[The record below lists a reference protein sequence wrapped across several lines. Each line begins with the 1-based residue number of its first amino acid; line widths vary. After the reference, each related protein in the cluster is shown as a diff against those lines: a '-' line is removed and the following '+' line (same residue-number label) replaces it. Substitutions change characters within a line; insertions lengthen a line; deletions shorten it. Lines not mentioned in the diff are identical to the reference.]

1 MKDFYWLNKESRD
14 FLKKGY
20 LLEGVS
26 PEERIRQISDKAESI
41 LGIAGFSDKFYN
53 YMSKGYFSLATPVW
67 MNFGLDR
74 GLPISCYGIDIQDD
88 TADILRAVG
97 EIGMLTKY
105 GGGTAGYFGK
115 IRHRGAKIKNNGVSN
130 GSVAMMYPFQAVTDT
145 ITQGQARRGYFAAYQ
160 DVEHKDI
167 EEFLECRS
175 EGNLIQDLALAV
187 CISDNFMEKAQ
198 NGDKESRKVLAK
210 IHKKRAE
217 TGFPYIFFSGN
228 VEKGKPKVYKD
239 KGMIINH
246 SQMCVSPSTK
256 ILTSNGYE
264 IISELEGEKIEVW
277 NGEEFTKTVVK
288 KTGENQTLFNV
299 KTDNGFELDCTSEH
313 KWYIVDE
320 TKCRSNI
327 KYNEVRT
334 HELKEG
340 DKLIKF
346 NLPVIEGGNKLK
358 YSYTQGFFSGDGCI
372 PNDNKHLTNS
382 LYLYGEKKK
391 LLPYIDVRNKYT
403 QTGRASKITNEKAI
417 IFDKLND
424 RISCFVP
431 EDIIADKTF
440 VPNSS
445 YSIKSRLEWLAGFLD
460 ADGTVTRNK
469 DSQTIQAASVDRDFL
484 LKIQLMLQTLGCE
497 SRVSTMREEDMHLL
511 PANNGTGL
519 SKAYKCKAVYRL
531 LINSNSLYNLTE
543 LGLVCHRLRW
553 DKIKPNR
560 RCSQFVKIK
569 SVNELPDLYDTFCFT
584 ESKRHMGMFNG
595 ILTGQ
600 CTEIIEYTDAH
611 KTFVCCISSI
621 NALHC
626 DEIKNTDAIETLTY
640 FLDAVYTEFIE
651 KAKDLPYMEKAVKF
665 AVEHRSIGVGVLGY
679 HSYLQSKMIPFESL
693 DAVFENEDIFKT
705 IDERTLKASKE
716 LASLFGEPF
725 MLQGYGERFTTRIA
739 PAPTTSSSFILG
751 QVSPS
756 IEPILDNYF
765 MKDLAKGKYVWR
777 NPFLVKLLEE
787 KGKDTTDVWNS
798 ILKHGGSVQHLNFL
812 NEIEKGVFKTFGE
825 ISQLDI
831 IKQAAQRQKYI
842 DQSQSL
848 NLMIHPDT
856 TLKEVNALFYEAW
869 KLGIKTLY
877 YQRSVNMAQKVS
889 RDLMNC
895 SSCEA

>member
-145 ITQGQARRGYFAAYQ
+145 ITQGQARRGFFAAYQ

-175 EGNLIQDLALAV
+175 EGNPIQDLALAV

-198 NGDKESRKVLAK
+198 NGDKESRKILAK
-210 IHKKRAE
+210 VHKKRAE
-217 TGFPYIFFSGN
+217 TGFPYIFFSDN
-228 VEKGKPKVYKD
+228 VERGKPQVYKD
-239 KGMIINH
+239 NNLKINH
-246 SQMCVSPSTK
+246 SQ
-256 ILTSNGYE
+256 L
-264 IISELEGEKIEVW
+264 
-277 NGEEFTKTVVK
+277 
-288 KTGENQTLFNV
+288 
-299 KTDNGFELDCTSEH
+299 
-313 KWYIVDE
+313 
-320 TKCRSNI
+320 
-327 KYNEVRT
+327 
-334 HELKEG
+334 
-340 DKLIKF
+340 
-346 NLPVIEGGNKLK
+346 
-358 YSYTQGFFSGDGCI
+358 
-372 PNDNKHLTNS
+372 
-382 LYLYGEKKK
+382 
-391 LLPYIDVRNKYT
+391 
-403 QTGRASKITNEKAI
+403 
-417 IFDKLND
+417 
-424 RISCFVP
+424 
-431 EDIIADKTF
+431 
-440 VPNSS
+440 
-445 YSIKSRLEWLAGFLD
+445 
-460 ADGTVTRNK
+460 
-469 DSQTIQAASVDRDFL
+469 
-484 LKIQLMLQTLGCE
+484 
-497 SRVSTMREEDMHLL
+497 
-511 PANNGTGL
+511 
-519 SKAYKCKAVYRL
+519 
-531 LINSNSLYNLTE
+531 
-543 LGLVCHRLRW
+543 
-553 DKIKPNR
+553 
-560 RCSQFVKIK
+560 
-569 SVNELPDLYDTFCFT
+569 
-584 ESKRHMGMFNG
+584 
-595 ILTGQ
+595 
-600 CTEIIEYTDAH
+600 CTEILEYTDEF
-611 KTFVCCISSI
+611 KTFVCCLSSI
-621 NALHC
+621 NVLHWEELK
-626 DEIKNTDAIETLTY
+626 DTDAIETLTY

-651 KAKDLPYMEKAVKF
+651 KAKDLSYMEKAVKF

>member
-1 MKDFYWLNKESRD
+1 MNQNYFKMKDFYWLNKESRD

-26 PEERIRQISDKAESI
+26 PEDRIRQISDKAESI

-53 YMSKGYFSLATPVW
+53 YMAKGYFSLATPVW

-115 IRHRGAKIKNNGVSN
+115 IRPRGAKIKNNGVSN

-175 EGNLIQDLALAV
+175 EGNPIQDLALAV

-198 NGDKESRKVLAK
+198 NGDKESRKILAK

-239 KGMIINH
+239 KGLKINH
-246 SQMCVSPSTK
+246 SQMC
-256 ILTSNGYE
+256 
-264 IISELEGEKIEVW
+264 
-277 NGEEFTKTVVK
+277 
-288 KTGENQTLFNV
+288 
-299 KTDNGFELDCTSEH
+299 
-313 KWYIVDE
+313 
-320 TKCRSNI
+320 
-327 KYNEVRT
+327 
-334 HELKEG
+334 
-340 DKLIKF
+340 
-346 NLPVIEGGNKLK
+346 
-358 YSYTQGFFSGDGCI
+358 
-372 PNDNKHLTNS
+372 
-382 LYLYGEKKK
+382 
-391 LLPYIDVRNKYT
+391 
-403 QTGRASKITNEKAI
+403 
-417 IFDKLND
+417 
-424 RISCFVP
+424 
-431 EDIIADKTF
+431 
-440 VPNSS
+440 
-445 YSIKSRLEWLAGFLD
+445 
-460 ADGTVTRNK
+460 
-469 DSQTIQAASVDRDFL
+469 
-484 LKIQLMLQTLGCE
+484 
-497 SRVSTMREEDMHLL
+497 
-511 PANNGTGL
+511 
-519 SKAYKCKAVYRL
+519 
-531 LINSNSLYNLTE
+531 
-543 LGLVCHRLRW
+543 
-553 DKIKPNR
+553 
-560 RCSQFVKIK
+560 
-569 SVNELPDLYDTFCFT
+569 
-584 ESKRHMGMFNG
+584 
-595 ILTGQ
+595 
-600 CTEIIEYTDAH
+600 TEILEYTDEF
-611 KTFVCCISSI
+611 KTFVCCLSSV
-621 NALHC
+621 NVLHW
-626 DEIKNTDAIETLTY
+626 EELKNTDAIETLTY

-716 LASLFGEPF
+716 LAYLFGEPF
-725 MLQGYGERFTTRIA
+725 MLKGYGERFTTRIA

-777 NPFLVKLLEE
+777 NPFLVKLLDE

-812 NEIEKGVFKTFGE
+812 SEVEKGVFKTFGE

>member
-145 ITQGQARRGYFAAYQ
+145 ITQGQARRGFFAAYQ

-175 EGNLIQDLALAV
+175 EGNPIQDLALAV

-198 NGDKESRKVLAK
+198 NGDKESRKILAK
-210 IHKKRAE
+210 VHKKRAE
-217 TGFPYIFFSGN
+217 TGFPYIFFSDN
-228 VEKGKPKVYKD
+228 VERGKPQVYKD
-239 KGMIINH
+239 NNLKINH
-246 SQMCVSPSTK
+246 SQ
-256 ILTSNGYE
+256 L
-264 IISELEGEKIEVW
+264 
-277 NGEEFTKTVVK
+277 
-288 KTGENQTLFNV
+288 
-299 KTDNGFELDCTSEH
+299 
-313 KWYIVDE
+313 
-320 TKCRSNI
+320 
-327 KYNEVRT
+327 
-334 HELKEG
+334 
-340 DKLIKF
+340 
-346 NLPVIEGGNKLK
+346 
-358 YSYTQGFFSGDGCI
+358 
-372 PNDNKHLTNS
+372 
-382 LYLYGEKKK
+382 
-391 LLPYIDVRNKYT
+391 
-403 QTGRASKITNEKAI
+403 
-417 IFDKLND
+417 
-424 RISCFVP
+424 
-431 EDIIADKTF
+431 
-440 VPNSS
+440 
-445 YSIKSRLEWLAGFLD
+445 
-460 ADGTVTRNK
+460 
-469 DSQTIQAASVDRDFL
+469 
-484 LKIQLMLQTLGCE
+484 
-497 SRVSTMREEDMHLL
+497 
-511 PANNGTGL
+511 
-519 SKAYKCKAVYRL
+519 
-531 LINSNSLYNLTE
+531 
-543 LGLVCHRLRW
+543 
-553 DKIKPNR
+553 
-560 RCSQFVKIK
+560 
-569 SVNELPDLYDTFCFT
+569 
-584 ESKRHMGMFNG
+584 
-595 ILTGQ
+595 
-600 CTEIIEYTDAH
+600 CTEILEYTDEF
-611 KTFVCCISSI
+611 KTFVCCLSSI
-621 NALHC
+621 NVLHWEELK
-626 DEIKNTDAIETLTY
+626 DTDAIETLTY

-693 DAVFENEDIFKT
+693 EAVFENEDIFKT
-705 IDERTLKASKE
+705 IDERTLKASRE

-725 MLQGYGERFTTRIA
+725 ILQGYGERFTTRIA

>member
-145 ITQGQARRGYFAAYQ
+145 ITQGQARRGFFAAYQ

-175 EGNLIQDLALAV
+175 EGNPIQDLALAV

-198 NGDKESRKVLAK
+198 NGDKESRKILAK
-210 IHKKRAE
+210 VHKKRAE
-217 TGFPYIFFSGN
+217 TGFPYIFFSDN
-228 VEKGKPKVYKD
+228 VERGKPQVYKD
-239 KGMIINH
+239 NNLKINH
-246 SQMCVSPSTK
+246 SQ
-256 ILTSNGYE
+256 L
-264 IISELEGEKIEVW
+264 
-277 NGEEFTKTVVK
+277 
-288 KTGENQTLFNV
+288 
-299 KTDNGFELDCTSEH
+299 
-313 KWYIVDE
+313 
-320 TKCRSNI
+320 
-327 KYNEVRT
+327 
-334 HELKEG
+334 
-340 DKLIKF
+340 
-346 NLPVIEGGNKLK
+346 
-358 YSYTQGFFSGDGCI
+358 
-372 PNDNKHLTNS
+372 
-382 LYLYGEKKK
+382 
-391 LLPYIDVRNKYT
+391 
-403 QTGRASKITNEKAI
+403 
-417 IFDKLND
+417 
-424 RISCFVP
+424 
-431 EDIIADKTF
+431 
-440 VPNSS
+440 
-445 YSIKSRLEWLAGFLD
+445 
-460 ADGTVTRNK
+460 
-469 DSQTIQAASVDRDFL
+469 
-484 LKIQLMLQTLGCE
+484 
-497 SRVSTMREEDMHLL
+497 
-511 PANNGTGL
+511 
-519 SKAYKCKAVYRL
+519 
-531 LINSNSLYNLTE
+531 
-543 LGLVCHRLRW
+543 
-553 DKIKPNR
+553 
-560 RCSQFVKIK
+560 
-569 SVNELPDLYDTFCFT
+569 
-584 ESKRHMGMFNG
+584 
-595 ILTGQ
+595 
-600 CTEIIEYTDAH
+600 CTEVLEYTDEF
-611 KTFVCCISSI
+611 KTFVCCLSSI
-621 NALHC
+621 NVLHWEELK
-626 DEIKNTDAIETLTY
+626 DTDAIETLTY

-651 KAKDLPYMEKAVKF
+651 KAKDLSYMEKAVKF

>member
-145 ITQGQARRGYFAAYQ
+145 ITQGQARRGFFAAYQ

-175 EGNLIQDLALAV
+175 EGNPIQDLALAV

-198 NGDKESRKVLAK
+198 NGDKESRKILAK
-210 IHKKRAE
+210 VHKKRAE
-217 TGFPYIFFSGN
+217 TGFPYIFFSDN
-228 VEKGKPKVYKD
+228 VERGKPQVYKD
-239 KGMIINH
+239 NNLKINH
-246 SQMCVSPSTK
+246 SQ
-256 ILTSNGYE
+256 L
-264 IISELEGEKIEVW
+264 
-277 NGEEFTKTVVK
+277 
-288 KTGENQTLFNV
+288 
-299 KTDNGFELDCTSEH
+299 
-313 KWYIVDE
+313 
-320 TKCRSNI
+320 
-327 KYNEVRT
+327 
-334 HELKEG
+334 
-340 DKLIKF
+340 
-346 NLPVIEGGNKLK
+346 
-358 YSYTQGFFSGDGCI
+358 
-372 PNDNKHLTNS
+372 
-382 LYLYGEKKK
+382 
-391 LLPYIDVRNKYT
+391 
-403 QTGRASKITNEKAI
+403 
-417 IFDKLND
+417 
-424 RISCFVP
+424 
-431 EDIIADKTF
+431 
-440 VPNSS
+440 
-445 YSIKSRLEWLAGFLD
+445 
-460 ADGTVTRNK
+460 
-469 DSQTIQAASVDRDFL
+469 
-484 LKIQLMLQTLGCE
+484 
-497 SRVSTMREEDMHLL
+497 
-511 PANNGTGL
+511 
-519 SKAYKCKAVYRL
+519 
-531 LINSNSLYNLTE
+531 
-543 LGLVCHRLRW
+543 
-553 DKIKPNR
+553 
-560 RCSQFVKIK
+560 
-569 SVNELPDLYDTFCFT
+569 
-584 ESKRHMGMFNG
+584 
-595 ILTGQ
+595 
-600 CTEIIEYTDAH
+600 CTEILEYTDEF
-611 KTFVCCISSI
+611 KTFVCCLSSI
-621 NALHC
+621 NVLHWEELK
-626 DEIKNTDAIETLTY
+626 DTDAIETLTY

-651 KAKDLPYMEKAVKF
+651 KAKDLSYMEKAVKF

-693 DAVFENEDIFKT
+693 EAVFENEDIFKT
-705 IDERTLKASKE
+705 IDERTLKASRE

>member
-145 ITQGQARRGYFAAYQ
+145 ITQGQARRGFFAAYQ

-175 EGNLIQDLALAV
+175 EGNPIQDLALAV

-198 NGDKESRKVLAK
+198 NGDKESRKILAK
-210 IHKKRAE
+210 VHKKRAE
-217 TGFPYIFFSGN
+217 TGFPYIFFSDN
-228 VEKGKPKVYKD
+228 VERGKPQVYKD
-239 KGMIINH
+239 NNLKINH
-246 SQMCVSPSTK
+246 SQ
-256 ILTSNGYE
+256 L
-264 IISELEGEKIEVW
+264 
-277 NGEEFTKTVVK
+277 
-288 KTGENQTLFNV
+288 
-299 KTDNGFELDCTSEH
+299 
-313 KWYIVDE
+313 
-320 TKCRSNI
+320 
-327 KYNEVRT
+327 
-334 HELKEG
+334 
-340 DKLIKF
+340 
-346 NLPVIEGGNKLK
+346 
-358 YSYTQGFFSGDGCI
+358 
-372 PNDNKHLTNS
+372 
-382 LYLYGEKKK
+382 
-391 LLPYIDVRNKYT
+391 
-403 QTGRASKITNEKAI
+403 
-417 IFDKLND
+417 
-424 RISCFVP
+424 
-431 EDIIADKTF
+431 
-440 VPNSS
+440 
-445 YSIKSRLEWLAGFLD
+445 
-460 ADGTVTRNK
+460 
-469 DSQTIQAASVDRDFL
+469 
-484 LKIQLMLQTLGCE
+484 
-497 SRVSTMREEDMHLL
+497 
-511 PANNGTGL
+511 
-519 SKAYKCKAVYRL
+519 
-531 LINSNSLYNLTE
+531 
-543 LGLVCHRLRW
+543 
-553 DKIKPNR
+553 
-560 RCSQFVKIK
+560 
-569 SVNELPDLYDTFCFT
+569 
-584 ESKRHMGMFNG
+584 
-595 ILTGQ
+595 
-600 CTEIIEYTDAH
+600 CTEVLEYTDEF
-611 KTFVCCISSI
+611 KTFVCCLSSI
-621 NALHC
+621 NVLHWEELK
-626 DEIKNTDAIETLTY
+626 DTDAIETLTY

-651 KAKDLPYMEKAVKF
+651 KAKDLSYMEKAVKF

-693 DAVFENEDIFKT
+693 EAVFENEDIFKT
-705 IDERTLKASKE
+705 IDERTLKASRE

-725 MLQGYGERFTTRIA
+725 ILQGYGERFTTRIA

>member
-41 LGIAGFSDKFYN
+41 LGIVGFSDKFYN

-145 ITQGQARRGYFAAYQ
+145 ITQGQARRGFFAAYQ

-175 EGNLIQDLALAV
+175 EGNPIQDLALAV

-198 NGDKESRKVLAK
+198 NGDKESRKILAK
-210 IHKKRAE
+210 VHKKRAE
-217 TGFPYIFFSGN
+217 TGFPYIFFSDN
-228 VEKGKPKVYKD
+228 VERGKPQVYKD
-239 KGMIINH
+239 NNLKINH
-246 SQMCVSPSTK
+246 SQ
-256 ILTSNGYE
+256 L
-264 IISELEGEKIEVW
+264 
-277 NGEEFTKTVVK
+277 
-288 KTGENQTLFNV
+288 
-299 KTDNGFELDCTSEH
+299 
-313 KWYIVDE
+313 
-320 TKCRSNI
+320 
-327 KYNEVRT
+327 
-334 HELKEG
+334 
-340 DKLIKF
+340 
-346 NLPVIEGGNKLK
+346 
-358 YSYTQGFFSGDGCI
+358 
-372 PNDNKHLTNS
+372 
-382 LYLYGEKKK
+382 
-391 LLPYIDVRNKYT
+391 
-403 QTGRASKITNEKAI
+403 
-417 IFDKLND
+417 
-424 RISCFVP
+424 
-431 EDIIADKTF
+431 
-440 VPNSS
+440 
-445 YSIKSRLEWLAGFLD
+445 
-460 ADGTVTRNK
+460 
-469 DSQTIQAASVDRDFL
+469 
-484 LKIQLMLQTLGCE
+484 
-497 SRVSTMREEDMHLL
+497 
-511 PANNGTGL
+511 
-519 SKAYKCKAVYRL
+519 
-531 LINSNSLYNLTE
+531 
-543 LGLVCHRLRW
+543 
-553 DKIKPNR
+553 
-560 RCSQFVKIK
+560 
-569 SVNELPDLYDTFCFT
+569 
-584 ESKRHMGMFNG
+584 
-595 ILTGQ
+595 
-600 CTEIIEYTDAH
+600 CTEILEYTDEF
-611 KTFVCCISSI
+611 KTFVCCLSSI
-621 NALHC
+621 NVLHWEELK
-626 DEIKNTDAIETLTY
+626 DTDAIETLTY

-651 KAKDLPYMEKAVKF
+651 KAKDLSYMEKAVKF

-693 DAVFENEDIFKT
+693 EAVFENEDIFKT
-705 IDERTLKASKE
+705 IDERTLKASRE

-725 MLQGYGERFTTRIA
+725 ILQGYGERFTTRIA